1 MADHDRDERR
11 RFLKAAAG
19 IAAATAAPLGRAR
32 RAAAAPAQ
40 APATPVPPRL
50 RFGVIGLNH
59 GHIYGQ
65 TAAVLGGGGELA
77 AFHAKEDDLAA
88 AFLERWPGARRAKD
102 EREILE
108 DPTVKLVVSASIP
121 SERAPLGVRAMK
133 HGKDFM
139 VDKPGL
145 TSLEQLAEARRVQKE
160 TGRIFDVFYGER
172 FENRAVVRANRLVR
186 DGAVGRVVQVTGFG
200 PHRTNPKSRPE
211 WFWDAKYYGGILCD
225 IASHQAFH
233 FLSFTGSKTVEVVA
247 AQVANVRHP
256 DRPLFQDFGDVMW
269 RGDGGTGYVR
279 VDWFTPDGLPT
290 WGDGRIT
297 ILGTDGYIEIRSN
310 VDIAGRKG
318 GEHLFLVDQKETR
331 YVDCSD
337 EKLTFGHD
345 LVSDVLDRTE
355 IAMSQANSFL
365 AAELVLRAQAAA
377 QRVAAPAWRR
387 P

>member
-1 MADHDRDERR
+1 MADHEREDRR

-19 IAAATAAPLGRAR
+19 IVAVSATPLALAR

-40 APATPVPPRL
+40 APAAPVAPRL

-65 TAAVLGGGGELA
+65 VAATQGGGGQLVS
-77 AFHAKEDDLAA
+77 FHAKEDDLAA
-88 AFLERWPGARRAKD
+88 AFLKRYPDAKRVKD

-108 DPTVKLVVSASIP
+108 DASLKLVLSASIP
-121 SERAPLGVRAMK
+121 SERAPLGIRVMQ

-139 VDKPGL
+139 VDKPGI

-160 TGRIFDVFYGER
+160 TGRIYAVFYGER
-172 FENRAVVRANRLVR
+172 FENRAVVRANELVHV
-186 DGAVGRVVQVTGFG
+186 GAIGRVIHVIGLG
-200 PHRTNPKSRPE
+200 PHRTNPKSRPQ
-211 WFWDAKYYGGILCD
+211 WFWDRKYYGGILCD
-225 IASHQAFH
+225 IASHQAYH
-233 FLSFTGSKTVEVVA
+233 FLSFTGSSKVEIAA

-256 DRPLFQDFGDVMW
+256 EHPEFEDFGDAMW

-279 VDWFTPDGLPT
+279 VDWFTPEGLGT

-297 ILGTDGYIEIRSN
+297 ILGTDGYVEVRSN
-310 VDIAGRKG
+310 TDIAGRKG
-318 GEHLFLVDQKETR
+318 GEHLFLVDQRETR
-331 YVDCSD
+331 YVDCSAVP
-337 EKLTFGHD
+337 LTFGRD

-355 IAMSQANSFL
+355 TAMPQVNSFL

-377 QRVAAPAWRR
+377 QKVSLPDRSRS
-387 P
+387 